1 MARYPGRAMACQLIR
16 PAPPTSKAALTG
28 EVLSEAGRPQR
39 KVFLHPT
46 DTVVRQRDPLRQVSQ
61 PPRVGS
67 QALLDRFRVS
77 AGLRKT

>member
-16 PAPPTSKAALTG
+16 PAPPTSKAVLTG

-61 PPRVGS
+61 PHPRWVTGV
-67 QALLDRFRVS
+67 A
-77 AGLRKT
+77 